1 MLVRAGATN
10 APMVS
15 ALGVD
20 IKRLFMI
27 VFGFGAMLAGFAG
40 AMVAPILSVEPG
52 MGDQI
57 LILAFVVIV
66 IGGIGSIRG
75 AFVAALLV
83 GVIDTLGRSFMT
95 DALRLFL
102 PPSTAR
108 VDRAGARLHGDL
120 SADGRRPGRA
130 PGRPVSG
137 QGTRLMPHR
146 VAQRLGCRS
155 RRASGTLTFDQRMAA
170 GLFALMALL
179 PLLSPVLGGS
189 YLLLIGERVMIFA
202 IAALSLELLIGVGG
216 LVSFGHAAFLGVGAY
231 AAGILASHGLG
242 TLSVALP
249 AALVAS
255 ALFAL
260 ATGAIAV
267 RTRGVYFIMITL
279 AFGQMAFFVATSLA
293 PYGGDD
299 GLTWPTRTLVLGTRV
314 LKSETAFFYVI
325 LALLVA
331 TYLLVEPPHRLPL
344 RPRAARAHRQRD
356 AHAGDRLHALS
367 LSPHGLRH
375 RRHHLRA
382 RRLPARQ
389 PGRVRQPRL
398 HALAALGRADHDGA
412 AGRHRH
418 ALRPDRRRGWPS

>member
-102 PPSTAR
+102 APSTAR
-108 VDRAGARLHGDL
+108 VDRPGARLDGDL
-120 SADGRRPGRA
+120 SADGRRPRRA
-130 PGRPVSG
+130 AGRPVPG
-137 QGTRLMPHR
+137 QGTRLMPTAAR
-146 VAQRLGCRS
+146 DRQDVAAAALRS
-155 RRASGTLTFDQRMAA
+155 LTFDQRMAA

-179 PLLSPVLGGS
+179 PVLSPVLGGS
-189 YLLLIGERVMIFA
+189 YLLLVGERVMIFA

-216 LVSFGHAAFLGVGAY
+216 LVSFGHAAFLGIGAY
-231 AAGILASHGLG
+231 GAGI
-242 TLSVALP
+242 
-249 AALVAS
+249 
-255 ALFAL
+255 
-260 ATGAIAV
+260 
-267 RTRGVYFIMITL
+267 
-279 AFGQMAFFVATSLA
+279 
-293 PYGGDD
+293 
-299 GLTWPTRTLVLGTRV
+299 
-314 LKSETAFFYVI
+314 
-325 LALLVA
+325 
-331 TYLLVEPPHRLPL
+331 
-344 RPRAARAHRQRD
+344 
-356 AHAGDRLHALS
+356 
-367 LSPHGLRH
+367 
-375 RRHHLRA
+375 
-382 RRLPARQ
+382 ARQ
-389 PGRVRQPRL
+389 PWSRHPRPSPCRPRSSPPPCSRSPP
-398 HALAALGRADHDGA
+398 APSPCARAA
-412 AGRHRH
+412 
-418 ALRPDRRRGWPS
+418 STSS

>member
-1 MLVRAGATN
+1 MLYVFVNHTRVGMLVRAGATN

-20 IKRLFMI
+20 IRRLFMI

-40 AMVAPILSVEPG
+40 AMIAPILSVEPG

-83 GVIDTLGRSFMT
+83 GLIDTLGRSFMT

-102 PPSTAR
+102 PPSPAR
-108 VDRAGARLHGDL
+108 AIGPALASMAIYLLMAVVLCAAP
-120 SADGRRPGRA
+120 RRPV
-130 PGRPVSG
+130 PC
-137 QGTRLMPHR
+137 QGTRVMPDPLSLPAR
-146 VAQRLGCRS
+146 IGASATARLGALS
-155 RRASGTLTFDQRMAA
+155 FDQRMAA

-179 PLLSPVLGGS
+179 PVAISALGGGYLLSL
-189 YLLLIGERVMIFA
+189 GERVMIFA
-202 IAALSLELLIGVGG
+202 IAALSLELLIGVAG

-231 AAGILASHGLG
+231 AAGILASHGHG
-242 TLSVALP
+242 TLVLALP
-249 AALVAS
+249 AALLAS

-260 ATGAIAV
+260 LTGAIAV

-299 GLTWPTRTLVLGTRV
+299 GLTWPTRTPRFRHARAQERDGLLLRHPGVPGGDLPARRPPRR
-314 LKSETAFFYVI
+314 
-325 LALLVA
+325 LA
-331 TYLLVEPPHRLPL
+331 L
-344 RPRAARAHRQRD
+344 RPRAARPHRQRA
-356 AHAGDRLHALS
+356 AHGGDRLCALS
-367 LSPHGLRH
+367 LS
-375 RRHHLRA
+375 A
-382 RRLPARQ
+382 
-389 PGRVRQPRL
+389 
-398 HALAALGRADHDGA
+398 
-412 AGRHRH
+412 
-418 ALRPDRRRGWPS
+418 